1 MQILRGQDTIVDSS
15 LMETSRHGSETFP
28 FAVYLDDFSSFKAD
42 SICWHWHEEAQITY
56 IAEGE
61 FYCHVGSEKLL
72 LRPGELVFIN
82 SRALHQIVPC
92 ERGRGKLYAF
102 LWRPELLGRV
112 GGDVYAHCIEPMLSS
127 PLRHVFFPL
136 SHELNRQLQASLR
149 MVIRAARE
157 KPPCFELDIVSQLS
171 RIWLRLCRMAEGKAP
186 SRLPTLE
193 KDEEKVKLA
202 MSYIQANYREKISLD
217 SIAKAAI
224 TNRAELCRCFRR
236 VLDMTP
242 GDFLLQFRLTQALS
256 MLEDP
261 ELRVAEIAERCGF
274 CSPSHFGSH
283 FARHLGC
290 TPLQYRKSI

>member
-1 MQILRGQDTIVDSS
+1 MQILPGQDTIVDGS
-15 LMETSRHGSETFP
+15 LMETSRHGSDGFP

-72 LRPGELVFIN
+72 MRPGELIFIN

-136 SHELNRQLQASLR
+136 GHELNRQLQASLR
-149 MVIRAARE
+149 RIISVAKE
-157 KPPCFELDIVSQLS
+157 KSLCFELDIVSQLS

-224 TNRAELCRCFRR
+224 TNRSELCRCFRR

-261 ELRVAEIAERCGF
+261 ELRVADIAESCGF